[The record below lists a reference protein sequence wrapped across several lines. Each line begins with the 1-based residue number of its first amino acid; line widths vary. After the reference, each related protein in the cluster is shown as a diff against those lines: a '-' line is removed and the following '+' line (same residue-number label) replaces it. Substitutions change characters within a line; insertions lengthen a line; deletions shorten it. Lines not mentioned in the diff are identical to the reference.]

1 MISRMATALLL
12 LSVGA
17 VSSAPITPDE
27 VRKIDGDTIRIGLQ
41 KPDVRLVGFNAP
53 ETRLAIREAERE
65 LGDKATRRLR
75 DLVQSSN
82 LDLSLSLVRVS
93 RARKNTI
100 LQLRKALRHSQSKW
114 S

>member
-1 MISRMATALLL
+1 MRCA
-12 LSVGA
+12 
-17 VSSAPITPDE
+17 
-27 VRKIDGDTIRIGLQ
+27 Q
-41 KPDVRLVGFNAP
+41 DVRLVGFNAP
-53 ETRLAIREAERE
+53 ETRRAIREAERE

-93 RARKNTI
+93 RARKRTI